1 MPELVLMRHGKAE
14 THQHGMR
21 DHDRALAPRGHANA
35 RSQAL
40 LLRPDSN
47 DLLLVSG
54 ARRTRET
61 AQNLMAVWQ
70 EIGCSPLP
78 MESVKETGY
87 LASADTWID
96 LVSLVDDQYTRV
108 WVIGHNP
115 GISELVTVLT
125 GDYIGMATA
134 DIVRINLDIE
144 QWSHISMGC
153 GTTFGHLPGRGA

>member
-14 THQHGMR
+14 SNLHRVR
-21 DHDRALAPRGHANA
+21 DRDRALAPRGHANA

-40 LLRPDSN
+40 RLPPGTHE
-47 DLLLVSG
+47 LLLVSS

-61 AQNLMAVWQ
+61 AQNLMEVWQ
-70 EIGCSPLP
+70 EVGCTPLP
-78 MESVKETGY
+78 TLSVKETGY

-96 LVSLVDDQYTRV
+96 LVSLMDNELTRV

-115 GISELVTVLT
+115 GISELVTALT

-144 QWSHISMGC
+144 QWSHISRGC
-153 GTTFGHLPGRGA
+153 GTTVGYLPGRGA

>member
-21 DHDRALAPRGHANA
+21 DRDRALAPRGHANA

-40 LLRPDSN
+40 LLRPGSN

-61 AQNLMAVWQ
+61 AQNLMDVWQ

-78 MESVKETGY
+78 TESVKETGY

-96 LVSLVDDQYTRV
+96 LVSLVDDQYARV

-134 DIVRINLDIE
+134 DIVRIDLGIE
-144 QWSHISMGC
+144 HWSHISTGC
-153 GTTFGHLPGRGA
+153 GTTLGHLPGRGA